1 MEAKGNTAVF
11 MDRDGTINEERGYLR
26 DPDGLNIMPEAF
38 DAIKLINKN
47 KLKAVVV
54 TNQSGIARG
63 YISEKLM
70 EKVHQKLTRLLM
82 QKGAYLD
89 GIYYCPHHTEGDILE
104 YCIKCKCR
112 KPATGMLDLASQEL
126 DIDLHRSYVIGDKII
141 DIELAHGV
149 GAKGI
154 LVLTG
159 YGKDEADLLNQGSRV
174 QPQFIANNIL
184 DAVNWI
190 LSDLRLNTMA

>member
-1 MEAKGNTAVF
+1 MEAKGNPAVF
-11 MDRDGTINEERGYLR
+11 MDRDGTINEERGYLK

-38 DAIKLINKN
+38 DAIKRINKN
-47 KLKAVVV
+47 KLKAVIV

-63 YISEKLM
+63 YFSEKQM
-70 EKVHQKLTRLLM
+70 EKVHQRLTGLLM

-89 GIYYCPHHTEGDILE
+89 GIYYCPHHPEGDILE
-104 YCIKCKCR
+104 YRIKCKCR

-141 DIELAHGV
+141 DIELAHRV

-159 YGKDEADLLNQGSRV
+159 YGKEEADLLNQRSRV
-174 QPQFIANNIL
+174 QPQFIADNIL

-190 LSDLRLNTMA
+190 LSDLRSNTKD

>member
-1 MEAKGNTAVF
+1 MEAKGNPAVF

-38 DAIKLINKN
+38 DAIKRINKN
-47 KLKAVVV
+47 KLKAVIV

-63 YISEKLM
+63 YFSEKQM
-70 EKVHQKLTRLLM
+70 EKVHQRLTGLLM

-89 GIYYCPHHTEGDILE
+89 GIYYCPHHPEGDILE

-141 DIELAHGV
+141 DIELAHRV

-159 YGKDEADLLNQGSRV
+159 YGKEEADLLNQGSRV

-190 LSDLRLNTMA
+190 LSDLRLNTKD